1 MNYCMWFSRG
11 AHLSSSHMY
20 LCPQKVHHRWTL
32 ICTMY
37 HVTIIYNHLIL
48 TYQLQWLYHTNASY
62 EWLEDLEV
70 KGRKDIRTFLCFFLG
85 FVVVVAKAKTA
96 LSNILIIH
104 GLTIY
109 HQMFSETQN
118 AYFCI
123 NSNKM
128 SRCSQPHRMIQIC
141 LTICPR
147 KQNRVEYLFPGI
159 QSTRH
164 SSSLVSRIHA
174 GLLLHFL
181 PALSSLCSA
190 QTIPPY
196 IDPTPYHC
204 CGSLPQSCHYR
215 DQGQNRTISVGD
227 QGMTRK
233 SV

>member
-48 TYQLQWLYHTNASY
+48 MYQLQWLYHTNASY

-109 HQMFSETQN
+109 HQMFSDTQN
-118 AYFCI
+118 AHFCI

-141 LTICPR
+141 LSICPR

-159 QSTRH
+159 QSTPSFIIPGKQNPCWIVTPFPSCLELTVQCTDYTTIHRVH
-164 SSSLVSRIHA
+164 PISLLRVST
-174 GLLLHFL
+174 
-181 PALSSLCSA
+181 PELSL
-190 QTIPPY
+190 Q
-196 IDPTPYHC
+196 
-204 CGSLPQSCHYR
+204 GSR
-215 DQGQNRTISVGD
+215 A
-227 QGMTRK
+227 K
-233 SV
+233 